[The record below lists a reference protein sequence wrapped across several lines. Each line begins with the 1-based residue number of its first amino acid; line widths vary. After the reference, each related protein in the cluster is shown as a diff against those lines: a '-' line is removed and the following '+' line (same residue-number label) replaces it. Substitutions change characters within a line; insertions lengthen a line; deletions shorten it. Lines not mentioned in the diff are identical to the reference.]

1 MFFRGAAEAHALDT
15 PKCPRKGK
23 RYIIE
28 KGISQ
33 AACEA
38 RRCVQGFES
47 PMVHQQNKNTRQ
59 PLSLQGW
66 RVFLYDRAK
75 LSKGLKSG
83 NLGTSFRVVE

>member
-1 MFFRGAAEAHALDT
+1 MGEGRGIYSVAMF
-15 PKCPRKGK
+15 
-23 RYIIE
+23 
-28 KGISQ
+28 
-33 AACEA
+33 
-38 RRCVQGFES
+38 
-47 PMVHQQNKNTRQ
+47 QQNKNTRQ